1 MKQLETC
8 PPVQAAEYVPVAGDF
23 AQLEQADIAT
33 DTNYAS
39 QGYWKGV
46 ATHFVRNKRAMI
58 GLILVLLMIF
68 LAFVA
73 PLFSGYAYDEIVT
86 ALNAKGRKKA
96 AVGISPRVPAI
107 HEMVTGEPYDDIYA
121 DKTFLFGTDDLGRD
135 LWTRTWYGARVSLM
149 IAFVTI
155 IIDMLIGMSYGL
167 LSGYFGGRVDSIMQR
182 FVEIANSIPRLV
194 IVSVLA
200 IFMPKGIGLVIVTLL
215 LTEWI
220 GMSKIARAEML
231 KMKEQEY
238 VLASRT
244 LGAGSAHIIFKEILP
259 NTMAPVLVYATSVFA
274 ISMLDEAAQ
283 TELDEAFAELDYTKN
298 YYKALQWVVG
308 YEKAVAAID
317 PEAATVGDD
326 IAAVKA
332 MKNALAGSS
341 TETLINGMNE
351 TDKAAI
357 SARIAAAENAAQ

>member
-46 ATHFVRNKRAMI
+46 ATHFIRNKRAMI

-68 LAFVA
+68 LAFAA

-167 LSGYFGGRVDSIMQR
+167 LSGYFGGRVDSI
-182 FVEIANSIPRLV
+182 PRLV

-259 NTMAPVLVYATSVFA
+259 NTIGPIITQVMFSIPTVIFT
-274 ISMLDEAAQ
+274 
-283 TELDEAFAELDYTKN
+283 EAFLSF
-298 YYKALQWVVG
+298 VG
-308 YEKAVAAID
+308 
-317 PEAATVGDD
+317 VGIVLPQCSIGTLIEDGFNN
-326 IAAVKA
+326 ITTLPYQIIPPIL
-332 MKNALAGSS
+332 ALALLMLGFNFIGDGQR
-341 TETLINGMNE
+341 EALAPKLEDM
-351 TDKAAI
+351 
-357 SARIAAAENAAQ
+357 